1 MGVVVIGRNEGERLK
16 RCLRSIPS
24 GYQVVYVDSGSTDG
38 SVAFAQSTGAAVVEL
53 DMRSGFT
60 AAKARNAG
68 WRWLLERDPALEFV
82 QFVDGDCEVTGEWL
96 GAALAAIEAEA
107 NLAVVF
113 GRRRERFPERTFYN
127 RMCDDEWNVPIGLVD
142 ACGGDALF
150 RTGVLRELGGYSEDL
165 IAGEEPDLCLRAGR
179 LGWRV
184 RRIDAE
190 MTQHD
195 ANILSF
201 GRWWKRAKRA
211 GYAYAEHV
219 RRHGS
224 SAIPQWRRALMSIV
238 FWGMVLPVGTLVL
251 AAVTALFAP
260 LVAALSLASSLTIYA
275 LQFLRI
281 ASRKQRSAHDWR
293 FAAVYAGLLMLGKF
307 AESFG
312 VLQCWSSRLFNRQ
325 QELIEYK

>member
-1 MGVVVIGRNEGERLK
+1 MGLVVIGRNEGERLK

-113 GRRRERFPERTFYN
+113 GRRRERFPERTIYN
-127 RMCDDEWNVPIGLVD
+127 RMCEDEWNVPIGLVD
-142 ACGGDALF
+142 ACGGDALV

-190 MTQHD
+190 MTLHD

-201 GRWWKRAKRA
+201 GSWWKRAKRA

-238 FWGMVLPVGTLVL
+238 FWGMALPVGTLVL
-251 AAVTALFAP
+251 AAVTAPFAP
-260 LVAALSLASSLTIYA
+260 LVAALILASSLTIYA

-281 ASRKQRSAHDWR
+281 AWRKQRSGHDWR
-293 FAAVYAGLLMLGKF
+293 FAGVYAGLLMLGKF
-307 AESFG
+307 AEASG
-312 VLQCWSSRLFNRQ
+312 TLKCWLANLEGRRH
-325 QELIEYK
+325 ELIEYK